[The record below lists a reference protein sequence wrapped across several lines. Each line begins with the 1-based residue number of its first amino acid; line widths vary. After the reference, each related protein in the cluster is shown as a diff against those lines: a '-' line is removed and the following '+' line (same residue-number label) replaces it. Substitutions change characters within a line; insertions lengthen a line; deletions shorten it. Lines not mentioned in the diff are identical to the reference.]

1 MNKEFKS
8 GFIAIIGRPNVGKS
22 TLINNLVGRK
32 IAIMSD
38 KPQTTRNEVIGI
50 LTKKDE
56 YQLIFV
62 DTPGIHKP
70 KNNLG
75 EFMMSTV
82 KKSLRNADLIIYM
95 VDSSKSFG
103 RGEEYVIEILKGLK
117 TPVILAINKID
128 LAPKEEVLPIIKLY
142 EEQIDVANII
152 PISALKADNIE
163 ELKKKILDNIKPGP
177 QYYPEEATSSVE
189 EKDLVSEIIRE
200 KILFLTK
207 EEVPHSVAVSVE
219 LIEEEGNMVKVYASI
234 FVERKSQKGILI
246 GKQGSMLKKIG
257 KMSRVE
263 LEKLWGMKV
272 YLDLLIKVKEN
283 WRKRDSDLKNF
294 GFRQEK

>member
-207 EEVPHSVAVSVE
+207 EEVPHSVAVSIE

>member
-1 MNKEFKS
+1 
-8 GFIAIIGRPNVGKS
+8 
-22 TLINNLVGRK
+22 
-32 IAIMSD
+32 
-38 KPQTTRNEVIGI
+38 
-50 LTKKDE
+50 
-56 YQLIFV
+56 
-62 DTPGIHKP
+62 
-70 KNNLG
+70 
-75 EFMMSTV
+75 
-82 KKSLRNADLIIYM
+82 M

>member
-1 MNKEFKS
+1 MNKQFKS